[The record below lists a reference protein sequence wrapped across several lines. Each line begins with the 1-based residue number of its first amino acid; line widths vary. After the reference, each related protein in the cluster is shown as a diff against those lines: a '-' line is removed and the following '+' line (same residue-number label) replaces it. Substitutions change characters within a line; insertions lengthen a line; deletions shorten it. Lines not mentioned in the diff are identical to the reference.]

1 MSYRIG
7 LIGAGFLA
15 QAALLPALT
24 AVSDVFTLT
33 AALDPSASALGSV
46 RVGFPGALT
55 TDDAD
60 DFFASGLDAVHIA
73 TPNASHAPLALRA
86 LAAGLAVL
94 VDKPLADTVEAG
106 ASIVDAAR
114 ASGGVAV
121 VGYMSKY
128 NAYNR
133 AAAAL
138 VSSGAIGEPRS
149 MIGAFLGHHEGDNWR
164 MRRAE
169 SGLGCLGDLAIYPVI
184 TAIDLFGCFPEECE
198 ATSYPADDPQLTE
211 LHAEAT
217 VRFPGNRHLH
227 LEVSF
232 LTEPVDIESRYTV
245 IGSAGTLVVRSAWNM
260 NGGGRVLLCDTAG
273 RSVISVRDVDPYVEQ
288 YRQFAACMDGAP
300 VPEQVSAERGLRDLA
315 ILIAL
320 QRSAAAGRPLTLTSA
335 TTSP

>member
-1 MSYRIG
+1 MRYRIG

-24 AVSDVFTLT
+24 AVSDVFTVT
-33 AALDPSASALGSV
+33 AALDPSAEALGSV
-46 RVGFPGALT
+46 RAGFPDALT
-55 TDDAD
+55 TGDAD

-73 TPNASHAPLALRA
+73 TPNASHAPLAARA

-106 ASIVDAAR
+106 ASIVAAAR

-128 NAYNR
+128 NAHNR

-138 VSSGAIGEPRS
+138 ISSGAIGEPRS

-164 MRRAE
+164 MRRSE
-169 SGLGCLGDLAIYPVI
+169 SGLGCLGDLAIYPVV

-211 LHAEAT
+211 LHAQAT
-217 VRFPGNRHLH
+217 VRFPGHRHLH

-232 LTEPVDIESRYTV
+232 LTEPVNIESRYTV

-260 NGGGRVLLCDTAG
+260 NGGGRVLLCDAAG
-273 RSVISVRDVDPYVEQ
+273 RRVISVRDVDPYVEQ

-315 ILIAL
+315 ILTAL
-320 QRSAAAGRPLTLTSA
+320 QRSAAAGHPLTLASA
-335 TTSP
+335 TTPS